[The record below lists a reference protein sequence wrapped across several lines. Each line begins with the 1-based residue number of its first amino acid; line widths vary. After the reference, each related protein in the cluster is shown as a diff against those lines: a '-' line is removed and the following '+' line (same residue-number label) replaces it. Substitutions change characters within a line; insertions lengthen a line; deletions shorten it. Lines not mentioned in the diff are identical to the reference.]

1 MNNKEK
7 YKQAFSVLRLSKT
20 IEVEGVKRTPIGL
33 SRAVAAAAAAVICFV
48 ASNSICYA
56 ATGNTWVEKMVVYF
70 NGEAVETD
78 VEVTDLGEGNYSYS
92 MEVPCDEAPSEIVI
106 VSDGSERNVTSFA
119 IMKEESP
126 YLSEEA
132 GDVWLY
138 YQEGKVNITEDFA
151 DGTAEGTMSM
161 NGNEYHYHVTGT
173 VEEYDIAVERN
184 HGDSSCEQTWENE

>member
-1 MNNKEK
+1 MTNKEK
-7 YKQAFSVLRLSKT
+7 YQKAFSVLKPSGNIRMEDLNMKRFHLSK
-20 IEVEGVKRTPIGL
+20 V
-33 SRAVAAAAAAVICFV
+33 VAAAAAAVICFV

-78 VEVTDLGEGNYSYS
+78 VEVTDLGDGNYSYS
-92 MEVPCDEAPSEIVI
+92 MEVPDEEALSEIAI
-106 VSDGSERNVTSFA
+106 VSDGSGKNVTSFA

-126 YLSEEA
+126 YLSEEE
-132 GDVWLY
+132 GEVWLY

-161 NGNEYHYHVTGT
+161 NGNEYHYHVSGT
-173 VEEYDIAVERN
+173 VEEYDISVERN
-184 HGDSSCEQTWENE
+184 HGDKSCIQTWEN